1 ARSSAGDKANTGG
14 ALTSGA
20 SEGGAIVALLSP
32 VRIGTAAPAP
42 RGAALRSSL
51 RRGSIAATTSA
62 RSSAGDEANT
72 GGALTSGASEGG
84 SIVADLTRVL
94 KGKAAPPPGGAA
106 LRPTPRTGWNEATTR
121 P

>member
-1 ARSSAGDKANTGG
+1 PSAGDEVNTGR
-14 ALTSGA
+14 ALTSCA
-20 SEGGAIVALLSP
+20 SEVGSIVVLLPP
-32 VRIGTAAPAP
+32 VRTGTAAPAP

-84 SIVADLTRVL
+84 AIVALLSPVRT
-94 KGKAAPPPGGAA
+94 GTAAPATRGAA
-106 LRPTPRTGWNEATTR
+106 LRSSLRRGSTAATTA